1 MNKYKPEY
9 LGKVIPV
16 NDPAKI
22 TDFVENKYD
31 AFTKVYEACKE
42 QSEKITDIKPVDQN
56 SANSLSVQI
65 IADSN
70 TIANIQESNK
80 DDESLTIQ
88 DTVITAEA

>member
-42 QSEKITDIKPVDQN
+42 QSEKITDIKPIDQN

>member
-42 QSEKITDIKPVDQN
+42 QSEKITDIKPVNQD
-56 SANSLSVQI
+56 SSNSLSVQI
-65 IADSN
+65 ITDSN
-70 TIANIQESNK
+70 TIADIQESNK
-80 DDESLTIQ
+80 NNESLTIQ
-88 DTVITAEA
+88 DTIITAEA